1 MDELPDL
8 QSDADVDALMARL
21 RARLDVQPVTS
32 SGAARGQSSGEPLNQ
47 LGGLLV
53 AQDTFAAAVVRAMEL
68 MVSTLEEVTAEEVRL
83 KPDSTYK
90 RDSVHERAAKARR
103 RVRRTAR

>member
-21 RARLDVQPVTS
+21 RARIDVQTVTS
-32 SGAARGQSSGEPLNQ
+32 SGAVRGQSPGEQLND
-47 LGGLLV
+47 LGNLLA

-68 MVSTLEEVTAEEVRL
+68 MVATLEEVTAEEVRL

-90 RDSVHERAAKARR
+90 RDSMPEPAAKARR